1 MKRATATLLF
11 ALGLVACSSASQGT
25 GSAAEPTAAAPTA
38 AEPSEHVSPAKPDEA
53 HASAA
58 ESAATE
64 EKDGCDP
71 EETANDHAAHA
82 KKSSAPKGR
91 EPVKVEATGAR
102 VFGQELAA
110 GVATVALKDIVANA
124 AAYNGKVVRTEGE
137 VTQVCKSMGCW
148 LEIRA
153 EGAPQV
159 RVPTAG
165 HSFFLPQDIAGRH
178 AIVEGT
184 VKTEPLSEARK
195 KHLEAEGAQATDNAI
210 SISATSVVVR

>member
-1 MKRATATLLF
+1 MTRATAALLF
-11 ALGLVACSSASQGT
+11 MLALAACSSASQGT
-25 GSAAEPTAAAPTA
+25 GSAAAPNAAVPSTAAASETA
-38 AEPSEHVSPAKPDEA
+38 SHGKPGEA
-53 HASAA
+53 QATAA
-58 ESAATE
+58 ESAASE

-82 KKSSAPKGR
+82 KKSGAPKGR
-91 EPVKVEATGAR
+91 EPVKVEPTGAR

-124 AAYNGKVVRTEGE
+124 ADYNGKVVRTEGE

-165 HSFFLPQDIAGRH
+165 HSFFLPQDIAGHH
-178 AIVEGT
+178 ATVEGI

-195 KHLEAEGAQATDNAI
+195 KHLEAEGAQATENAI
-210 SISATSVVVR
+210 SISATSVVVN